1 MPHSYLRLSSA
12 LHSFPDNITIESMY
26 APDNS
31 RNPQA
36 KPAGSSQRSRVSL
49 TETPTYSTTHSSEA
63 LNLQDST
70 YAQPADD
77 GHQPVLR
84 TQEKQR
90 QWIYEQE
97 FPALLPPATPAQ
109 QVSCTAQ
116 QQLAAP
122 HSFSEGLQTRP
133 ERMLTTSAA
142 SPHKSRTPQGALV
155 AGTAQP
161 QQAGHA
167 YSGQI
172 PTGPYPSNNLQGHNF
187 QDTDTWPA
195 LSAPST
201 SQVTTP
207 AVPAQVTTQ
216 SPYCPQP
223 EELMAAWPNTDAMS
237 PEWVALIPVL
247 LATLPP
253 EYQSRFWTAMQEG
266 TVHQFRHV
274 STSSSTTQQHSTHN
288 AAAPGSGD
296 QP

>member
-1 MPHSYLRLSSA
+1 
-12 LHSFPDNITIESMY
+12 MY

-63 LNLQDST
+63 LSLQDST
-70 YAQPADD
+70 YAQ
-77 GHQPVLR
+77 
-84 TQEKQR
+84 
-90 QWIYEQE
+90 
-97 FPALLPPATPAQ
+97 PATPAQ